1 MFSQKNK
8 TVEIPSL
15 NESPSEKEGKWC
27 AHLVVAYRIGIA
39 SMKALLKRKGNV
51 VGGQTSPQDGGASMK
66 ALLKRK
72 GNSYPKLA
80 RNPAAET
87 GASREPRGG
96 YTQNYTPH
104 PHLPTH
110 SSLTREETMRATH
123 HVPVKRQALA
133 QIQDPHRVLQQ
144 ATRRGSSRMRGV
156 GAVQVNRANRVSLE
170 VSRDSERTAHQTPSR
185 PERNPGE
192 QRN

>member
-1 MFSQKNK
+1 
-8 TVEIPSL
+8 
-15 NESPSEKEGKWC
+15 
-27 AHLVVAYRIGIA
+27 
-39 SMKALLKRKGNV
+39 
-51 VGGQTSPQDGGASMK
+51 MK

-133 QIQDPHRVLQQ
+133 QIQDPRRVLQQ

-170 VSRDSERTAHQTPSR
+170 VSRDSERTACQTPSR
-185 PERNPGE
+185 PKLCPANSGTSAPPPHPAGPHEPARSNETPRGNTSSGNHRPASPG
-192 QRN
+192 